1 MGGGNMQAGY
11 EVIDWIA
18 HYANATP
25 GKTALIEL
33 PSGRSQSYQ
42 QTHERVGRLAAHLK
56 SIGVKTGDRVG
67 FLALNTTDILELCFA
82 TWRLGGIVLA
92 LNFRLTPAELEFII
106 EDASPDI
113 ILHDRDMQPVVEEL
127 KSRTDVAQ
135 WIETGGDGGDSAYER
150 AIAGAGDMIAERL
163 PQPLQSQCM
172 LMYSSG
178 TTGRPKG
185 VIITHGMLT
194 FAAAS
199 GAGPSYS
206 NPDSVSLAVMPLFH
220 IAAMNVSCLP
230 ALCIGAKTIVMRSF
244 EPGAVLSAIDDAEL
258 GVTHFFAVPAAFNAM
273 RQHPDA
279 NTTDFSRLVIAIS
292 GAETVPPPL
301 VEWWARHGVV
311 LQEGYGLTE
320 TAGQGCAL
328 AKEDVGRKIGSAGKS
343 LMHSRLKIMRDED
356 TAAQPGEAG
365 EIWIKGAVVTPG
377 YWQRPEATEDAFRDG
392 WFRTGDIGRMDEDGY
407 FYIEDRLKDMYIS
420 GGENVYPAE
429 IEGVL
434 YGVDAIAEVAVIGVA
449 DETWGE
455 IGCAVA
461 AVKPGYQL
469 TLNDL
474 VAHCED
480 KLAAYKHPAHLH
492 IVDALP
498 RNATGKV
505 LKFELR
511 KSMAEFLGQSPGSG

>member
-1 MGGGNMQAGY
+1 MSDGNMQAGY
-11 EVIDWIA
+11 DAVDWIA
-18 HYANATP
+18 HHATATP
-25 GKTALIEL
+25 DKTALIEL
-33 PSGRSQSYQ
+33 PSDRCLSYQ
-42 QTHERVGRLAAHLK
+42 QTHERVGRLASHLK
-56 SIGVKTGDRVG
+56 SLGVRQGDRVG

-92 LNFRLTPAELEFII
+92 LNFRLTASELEYII
-106 EDASPDI
+106 EDASPDVMV
-113 ILHDRDMQPVVEEL
+113 HDRDMLQVVADL
-127 KSRTDVAQ
+127 RKRTGVDH
-135 WIETGGDGGDSAYER
+135 WIETGGDGSDSTYEQ
-150 AIAGAGDMIAERL
+150 AIGNAPICIAERI
-163 PQPLQSQCM
+163 PQPLQAQCM

-185 VIITHGMLT
+185 VIITHGMLS
-194 FAAAS
+194 FSAS
-199 GAGPSYS
+199 AGAGPGYNS
-206 NPDSVSLAVMPLFH
+206 PASVSLAAMPMFH

-230 ALCIGAKTIVMRSF
+230 ALCIGATTVVMRGF
-244 EPGAVLSAIDDAEL
+244 EPGAVLAAIDDASL
-258 GVTHFFAVPAAFNAM
+258 AVSHFFAVPAAFNAL

-279 NTTDFSRLVIAIS
+279 RTTDFSRLVIAVS

-301 VEWWARHGVV
+301 IAWWAERGVV

-320 TAGQGCAL
+320 TAGQGCLL

-343 LMHSRLKIMRDED
+343 LMHSHLKIMKDEH
-356 TAAQPGEAG
+356 TQAQPGEPG

-377 YWQRPEATEDAFRDG
+377 YWGRPESTEAAFSGG

-434 YGVDAIAEVAVIGVA
+434 YGIDAIAEVAVIGVV

-455 IGCAVA
+455 IGCAVVA
-461 AVKPGYQL
+461 LKPGFEL
-469 TLNDL
+469 ELADIL
-474 VAHCED
+474 DHCAE
-480 KLAAYKHPAHLH
+480 KLAGYKHPAHLH
-492 IVDALP
+492 IVETLP

-511 KSMAEFLGQSPGSG
+511 KTMAEQLGL

>member
-1 MGGGNMQAGY
+1 MADTGSDFYA
-11 EVIDWIA
+11 VDWIA
-18 HYANATP
+18 HHARSTP
-25 GKTALIEL
+25 NKTAFIEL
-33 PSGRSQSYQ
+33 PSKRSFTYLESHQ
-42 QTHERVGRLAAHLK
+42 RIGRLAAHLK
-56 SIGVKTGDRVG
+56 GLGVGKGDRVG

-92 LNFRLTPAELEFII
+92 MNFRLTASELEFII
-106 EDASPDI
+106 SDATPSVV
-113 ILHDRDMQPVVEEL
+113 LHDRDTQAVVEDL
-127 KSRTDVAQ
+127 QKQTSVDH
-135 WIETGGDGGDSAYER
+135 WLETGGDGRDSAYES
-150 AIAGAGDMIAERL
+150 ALSAANDPIVERL

-185 VIITHGMLT
+185 VIITHGMLS
-194 FAAAS
+194 FSAQA
-199 GAGPSYS
+199 GAGPGFT
-206 NPDSVSLAVMPLFH
+206 NPQSVSLAAMPLFH
-220 IAAMNVSCLP
+220 IAAMNVSCMP
-230 ALCIGAKTIVMRSF
+230 ALFMGATCVVLRGF
-244 EPGAVLSAIDDAEL
+244 EPGAALAAIGSARL

-279 NTTDFSRLVIAIS
+279 HSTDFSRLVTVLS

-301 VEWWARHGVV
+301 VDWWAKRGVV

-320 TAGQGCAL
+320 TAAQGCLL
-328 AKEDVGRKIGSAGKS
+328 AKADVTRKVGSAGKP
-343 LMHSRLKIMRDED
+343 LMHSQMKIMRDVD
-356 TAAQPGEAG
+356 HPADPGEPG
-365 EIWIKGAVVTPG
+365 EIWIQGAVVTPG
-377 YWQRPEATEDAFRDG
+377 YWGRPESTEAAFHDG

-434 YGVDAIAEVAVIGVA
+434 YGIDAIAEVAVIGVA

-455 IGCAVA
+455 VGCAVA
-461 AVKPGYQL
+461 VLKPDEIL
-469 TLNDL
+469 DL
-474 VAHCED
+474 ETIQAHCEGS
-480 KLAAYKHPAHLH
+480 LASYKHPQHLLL
-492 IVDALP
+492 VDALP

-511 KSMAEFLGQSPGSG
+511 KSVAERRSP

>member
-1 MGGGNMQAGY
+1 MGEDEEQAGY
-11 EVIDWIA
+11 AAVDWIA
-18 HYANATP
+18 HHATSTP
-25 GKTALIEL
+25 EKTALIEL

-42 QTHERVGRLAAHLK
+42 QVHERVGRLAAHLK
-56 SIGVKTGDRVG
+56 DLGIKPGDRVG

-92 LNFRLTPAELEFII
+92 LNFRLTATELEFIVN
-106 EDASPDI
+106 DAAPDVMV
-113 ILHDRDMQPVVEEL
+113 HDREMRPVVAEL
-127 KSRTDVAQ
+127 KTMTNVAH
-135 WIETGGDGGDSAYER
+135 WVETGGDGSDSAYEQ
-150 AIAGAGDMIAERL
+150 AIAAAETTIAARIA
-163 PQPLQSQCM
+163 QPLQTQCM

-194 FAAAS
+194 FSAAA
-199 GAGPSYS
+199 GAGPGYQS
-206 NPDSVSLAVMPLFH
+206 PKSVSLAVMPLFH

-230 ALCIGAKTIVMRSF
+230 AMCIGATSIVMRTF
-244 EPGAVLSAIDDAEL
+244 EPGAVLAAIDDASL
-258 GVTHFFAVPAAFNAM
+258 GVTHFFAVPAAFNAL

-279 NTTDFSRLVIAIS
+279 EKTDFSRLVIAVS

-301 VEWWARHGVV
+301 VAWWSEHGVV

-320 TAGQGCAL
+320 TAAQGCLL

-343 LMHSRLKIMRDED
+343 LMHSQLKIMRDED
-356 TAAQPGEAG
+356 NEAQPGEPG

-377 YWQRPEATEDAFRDG
+377 YWNNPQATAEALRGD

-434 YGVDAIAEVAVIGVA
+434 YGIDAIAEVAVIGVA

-455 IGCAVA
+455 IGCAIV
-461 AVKPGYQL
+461 AVKPGHEV

-474 VAHCED
+474 AAHCAN

-492 IVDALP
+492 LVDALP
-498 RNATGKV
+498 RTATGKV

-511 KSMAEFLGQSPGSG
+511 QSMAELLGGHQ